1 LYRGHGPEIC
11 YAIHYVVWSLFVR
24 TLFDIFMVWPMP
36 AIWVLLPGLILLRRR
51 LGRRLVLVGGILL
64 LVGTTPIVGNA
75 LLGSLERGAREFGS
89 GGAAS
94 GNSFDAIVVPLAGAY
109 EDPAGRWWPMP
120 GSVARTVR
128 GQQLHA
134 ETGFRLIVIGG
145 APLPGQRVPEAVA
158 LQRVITLAP
167 DTVVE
172 DTAKDTFETARA
184 VSTLVK
190 GPDGTNRPPRVI
202 IVTSGS
208 HVTRMA
214 ATLRRFG
221 VDVAAAAP
229 RRYEDARIARNLWL
243 DLVPSAR
250 GARNVRRAMHE
261 YVGISWYLATG
272 RIRLRDL

>member
-1 LYRGHGPEIC
+1 M
-11 YAIHYVVWSLFVR
+11 R

-36 AIWVLLPGLILLRRR
+36 ALWVLLPGLILLRHRS
-51 LGRRLVLVGGILL
+51 GRRLVLVGGILL

-75 LLGSLERGAREFGS
+75 LLGSLERGAREFRS
-89 GGAAS
+89 GAAS
-94 GNSFDAIVVPLAGAY
+94 SNGFDAIVVPLAGAY

-120 GSVARTVR
+120 GSVTRTVR

-134 ETGFRLIVIGG
+134 ETGYRLLVIGG
-145 APLPGQRVPEAVA
+145 TPLPGQRVPEAIA
-158 LQRVITLAP
+158 LQRVITLSP

-172 DTAKDTFETARA
+172 DTARDTFETARA
-184 VSTLVK
+184 VSALVK
-190 GPDGTNRPPRVI
+190 APDGANRPPRVI

-214 ATLRRFG
+214 AALRRFG
-221 VDVAAAAP
+221 IDVAAAPP

-250 GARNVRRAMHE
+250 GARSVRRAMHE